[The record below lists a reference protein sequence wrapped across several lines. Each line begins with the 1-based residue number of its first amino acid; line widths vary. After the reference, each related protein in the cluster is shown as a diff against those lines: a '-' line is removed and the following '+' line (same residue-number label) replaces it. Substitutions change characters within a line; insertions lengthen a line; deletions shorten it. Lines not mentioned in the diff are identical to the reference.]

1 MTDPQP
7 TGLIGLIQSG
17 WPQIMA
23 ILAVVWW
30 CRKID
35 IRNQDHGG
43 RLDRHEARL
52 QSIERGMH
60 DQALNIATIKEA
72 LAGIKL
78 TLDRMYAEMRE
89 KP

>member
-1 MTDPQP
+1 MPDTPH
-7 TGLIGLIQSG
+7 GLVALIQSG
-17 WPQIMA
+17 WTQIMA